1 MLIGLISDTHIPDRA
16 RILPQ
21 NVIEAFSDVELI
33 LHAGDLTS
41 PKVIDE
47 LEEIAP
53 VMAVQGN
60 MDRAHGIDLPK
71 AKIVE
76 VEGLKIGVIHGEVYP
91 RADSDQLLY
100 LAKELNVDI
109 LVSGHSHQPKI
120 EQKEGILLL
129 NPGSPIVPRLA
140 DRTVMLLEVDNRA
153 PYYKKAKKE
162 DYRSRASYKLKQLDK
177 KYKLIKQGNT
187 VVDLGAAPGGWSQ
200 VALEKVGE
208 EGIVV
213 GVDLNRFKKFHEENY
228 YGIRGDFTTP
238 EVQEKI
244 MKIIGGKAKVV
255 MSDASP
261 SLSGIKN
268 IDQLRSI
275 DLTYAVIGIAENIL
289 EPKGNLVMKV
299 FQGPEYKEMLDSL
312 KGKFRHVR
320 TTKPASSRKKSSEMY
335 VVGLEYM
342 PNKKKRKRK

>member
-1 MLIGLISDTHIPDRA
+1 M
-16 RILPQ
+16 
-21 NVIEAFSDVELI
+21 
-33 LHAGDLTS
+33 
-41 PKVIDE
+41 
-47 LEEIAP
+47 
-53 VMAVQGN
+53 
-60 MDRAHGIDLPK
+60 
-71 AKIVE
+71 
-76 VEGLKIGVIHGEVYP
+76 
-91 RADSDQLLY
+91 
-100 LAKELNVDI
+100 
-109 LVSGHSHQPKI
+109 
-120 EQKEGILLL
+120 
-129 NPGSPIVPRLA
+129 GSKWQMEKHN
-140 DRTVMLLEVDNRA
+140 D

-177 KYKLIKQGNT
+177 KYKLIKEGNT

-228 YGIRGDFTTP
+228 FGIRGDFTTP
-238 EVQEKI
+238 EVQAKI
-244 MKIIGGKAKVV
+244 MKLIGGKAKVV

-261 SLSGIKN
+261 SLCGIKN

-275 DLTYAVIGIAENIL
+275 DLTYTVIGIAENIL
-289 EPKGNLVMKV
+289 EPKGDLVMKV

-342 PNKKKRKRK
+342 PNKRQKKKKN

>member
-21 NVIEAFSDVELI
+21 NVIDAFSDVELI

-60 MDRAHGIDLPK
+60 MDRANGIDLPK

-76 VEGLKIGVIHGEVYP
+76 VEGLKIGLIHGEVYP

-120 EQKEGILLL
+120 EQKEGILLIL
-129 NPGSPIVPRLA
+129 TSTRGIEMGSKWQMEKHN
-140 DRTVMLLEVDNRA
+140 D

-261 SLSGIKN
+261 SLCGIKN

-312 KGKFRHVR
+312 KSKFRNVR

>member
-1 MLIGLISDTHIPDRA
+1 MPVSKIIEAEELRIGL
-16 RILPQ
+16 
-21 NVIEAFSDVELI
+21 V
-33 LHAGDLTS
+33 
-41 PKVIDE
+41 
-47 LEEIAP
+47 
-53 VMAVQGN
+53 
-60 MDRAHGIDLPK
+60 
-71 AKIVE
+71 
-76 VEGLKIGVIHGEVYP
+76 HGEVYP
-91 RADSDQLLY
+91 RADSQQLLY
-100 LAKELNVDI
+100 LARELDVDI

-120 EQKEGILLL
+120 EQIEGILLL

-140 DRTVMLLEVDNRA
+140 DRTVMLLEINNKEVALQCAVHLILTSTRGIEMGSKWQMEKHND

-162 DYRSRASYKLKQLDK
+162 EYRSRASYKLKQLDK
-177 KYKLIKQGNT
+177 KYKLIKQGDT

-213 GVDLNRFKKFHEENY
+213 GVDLNRFKRFHEENY
-228 YGIRGDFTTP
+228 YGMRGDFTTP

-244 MKIIGGKAKVV
+244 MELIGGKAKVV

-275 DLTYAVIGIAENIL
+275 DLVYAVIEIAENIL
-289 EPKGNLVMKV
+289 EDKGNLVMKV
-299 FQGPEYKEMLDSL
+299 FQGPEYKNMLDSL

-342 PNKKKRKRK
+342 PNKKNRKKNRN

>member
-1 MLIGLISDTHIPDRA
+1 M
-16 RILPQ
+16 
-21 NVIEAFSDVELI
+21 
-33 LHAGDLTS
+33 
-41 PKVIDE
+41 
-47 LEEIAP
+47 
-53 VMAVQGN
+53 
-60 MDRAHGIDLPK
+60 
-71 AKIVE
+71 
-76 VEGLKIGVIHGEVYP
+76 
-91 RADSDQLLY
+91 
-100 LAKELNVDI
+100 
-109 LVSGHSHQPKI
+109 
-120 EQKEGILLL
+120 
-129 NPGSPIVPRLA
+129 GSKWQMEKHN
-140 DRTVMLLEVDNRA
+140 D
-153 PYYKKAKKE
+153 PYYKKAKQE

-228 YGIRGDFTTP
+228 YGFRGDFTTP
-238 EVQEKI
+238 EVQQKI
-244 MKIIGGKAKVV
+244 MDAIGGKAKVV

-261 SLSGIKN
+261 SLCGIKN

-275 DLTYAVIGIAENIL
+275 DLTYTVIEIAENIL

-312 KGKFRHVR
+312 KNKFRHVR

-342 PNKKKRKRK
+342 PNKRAKKRKN